1 MATNQ
6 EVNKELEL
14 IFDAISPYS
23 EGVSLRKLR
32 SIAGIDLEVRTLQRR
47 LEKLRDRGKIIILGN
62 TKAVI
67 YKPVVWLARE
77 ASEYGI
83 QRNTGGISEILL
95 SPEAQEVKELVERQ
109 VSHRTPVGYHSDFL
123 LSYRPNVDSYLSAD
137 ERRRLTD
144 IGRTQASSQAA
155 GTYAKS
161 VLERLMID
169 LSWNSSRLEGNTYNL
184 LDTQYLI
191 SQGRVSDHKAAAD
204 AQMILNHK
212 EAIEFIVQGD
222 DEIGFNSY
230 TVTNLHAM
238 LSDNL
243 LPDPASSG
251 RLRAFAV
258 GVTNSVFTP
267 LAIPQLVDDM
277 FRKLIAK
284 ADAIENP
291 FEQAFF
297 VMVHLSYLQPF
308 EDVNKRVSRLLANI
322 PLNRHNLSPLAF
334 VDVPADLYIKGLLGV
349 YELNR
354 VELLKEV
361 FIWSYERSAL
371 RYAAIRQTLGD
382 PDIDSTRLSSRVIPA
397 HL

>member
-1 MATNQ
+1 
-6 EVNKELEL
+6 
-14 IFDAISPYS
+14 
-23 EGVSLRKLR
+23 
-32 SIAGIDLEVRTLQRR
+32 
-47 LEKLRDRGKIIILGN
+47 
-62 TKAVI
+62 
-67 YKPVVWLARE
+67 
-77 ASEYGI
+77 
-83 QRNTGGISEILL
+83 
-95 SPEAQEVKELVERQ
+95 
-109 VSHRTPVGYHSDFL
+109 
-123 LSYRPNVDSYLSAD
+123 
-137 ERRRLTD
+137 
-144 IGRTQASSQAA
+144 
-155 GTYAKS
+155 
-161 VLERLMID
+161 MID
-169 LSWNSSRLEGNTYNL
+169 LSWNSSRLEGNTYSL

>member
-144 IGRTQASSQAA
+144 IGRT
-155 GTYAKS
+155 
-161 VLERLMID
+161 
-169 LSWNSSRLEGNTYNL
+169 
-184 LDTQYLI
+184 
-191 SQGRVSDHKAAAD
+191 
-204 AQMILNHK
+204 
-212 EAIEFIVQGD
+212 
-222 DEIGFNSY
+222 
-230 TVTNLHAM
+230 
-238 LSDNL
+238 
-243 LPDPASSG
+243 
-251 RLRAFAV
+251 
-258 GVTNSVFTP
+258 
-267 LAIPQLVDDM
+267 
-277 FRKLIAK
+277 
-284 ADAIENP
+284 
-291 FEQAFF
+291 
-297 VMVHLSYLQPF
+297 
-308 EDVNKRVSRLLANI
+308 
-322 PLNRHNLSPLAF
+322 
-334 VDVPADLYIKGLLGV
+334 
-349 YELNR
+349 
-354 VELLKEV
+354 
-361 FIWSYERSAL
+361 
-371 RYAAIRQTLGD
+371 
-382 PDIDSTRLSSRVIPA
+382 
-397 HL
+397 